1 MKKSIKL
8 ICFLLATLMVAFVF
22 CGCKKKGMLLAKYDG
37 GEVYSND
44 EDVKE
49 WTKYLTSYYYS
60 YIEEGK
66 MTKDYLGTLII
77 KTIVAQRIREIEV
90 QKRGIEVTDE
100 AVQNMYDY
108 NKKAFDEQYK
118 GGFDG
123 MLKDSGLSKK
133 FWMMFARN
141 AVIEQLIANDL
152 VLNKNFTDEELTQY
166 YADNLSKY
174 ITNAGYT
181 YTALF
186 IEVKDISNDTEWS
199 EQKAVAEKYI
209 ERLLS
214 GEDFDKVK
222 EEILKTYNEE
232 NGYKQTETW
241 TGEGHVGFDEVYKI
255 DDLDKA
261 LKEVDEK
268 YSDRDPKADKSSEAY
283 SKYLQYLATSMAY
296 TQSYAM
302 TTIKEGE
309 IYASPI
315 ISPLGWMI
323 LRLDKIA
330 EETVYPSLDE
340 IRLQL
345 IADYSQ
351 ELLSSG
357 ELMNKFSD
365 EMDELYHVE
374 IQSFSFSD

>member
-8 ICFLLATLMVAFVF
+8 ICLFLAAVMVAVVF
-22 CGCKKKGMLLAKYDG
+22 CGCKKKGMLLATYDG

-44 EDVKE
+44 EDVEE

-60 YIEEGK
+60 YVESGA
-66 MTKDYLGTLII
+66 MTKDYLGTLIV

-90 QKRGIEVTDE
+90 EKRGIEVTDE

-108 NKKAFDEQYK
+108 NKKAFDEQYD
-118 GGFDG
+118 GGYDG
-123 MLKDSGLSKK
+123 MLKETGLSKD

-152 VLNKNFTDEELTQY
+152 VLNRNFTDEELTSF

-186 IEVKDISNDTEWS
+186 IEVKDLSDDTEWS

-214 GEDFDKVK
+214 GEDFDDIK
-222 EEILKTYNEE
+222 EEILSIYNEE
-232 NGYKQTETW
+232 NGYKQTANW
-241 TGEGHVGFDEVYKI
+241 TGQGTVTFDELYKT
-255 DDLDKA
+255 DDLEKS
-261 LKEVDEK
+261 LKELDEK
-268 YSDRDPKADKSSEAY
+268 YSDRDSKADQSSDAY
-283 SKYLQYLATSMAY
+283 SKYLQYLASSMAY

-302 TTIKEGE
+302 TNMKEGE

-330 EETVYPSLDE
+330 EETIYPSLDE

-357 ELMNKFSD
+357 ELMNEFSD

>member
-8 ICFLLATLMVAFVF
+8 ISFLLATLMVAFVF

-44 EDVKE
+44 EDVEE

-60 YIEEGK
+60 YVEEGK
-66 MTKDYLGTLII
+66 MTKDDLGVLII

-90 QKRGIEVTDE
+90 KKRGLEVTDE
-100 AVQNMYDY
+100 AVQKMYDF
-108 NKKAFDEQYK
+108 NKQAFDEQYE
-118 GGFDG
+118 GGFDE
-123 MLKDSGLSKK
+123 MLKNLGLTKK
-133 FWMMFARN
+133 FWRMFARN
-141 AVIEQLIANDL
+141 AVIEQLVASDL
-152 VLNKNFTDEELTQY
+152 VARKEFTDEELTQY

-174 ITNAGYT
+174 ITSAGYT

-186 IEVKDISNDTEWS
+186 IEVKDISDDTEWN
-199 EQKAVAEKYI
+199 EQKTAAEKYI

-232 NGYKQTETW
+232 NGYKQTADW
-241 TGEGHVGFDEVYKI
+241 TGQGTVSFDEVYKI
-255 DDLDKA
+255 DDIEKS

-268 YSDRDPKADKSSEAY
+268 YSDRDPKADQSSEAY
-283 SKYLQYLATSMAY
+283 SKYLQYLSMSMAY

-302 TTIKEGE
+302 TNMKEGE
-309 IYASPI
+309 VYASPI
-315 ISPLGWMI
+315 VSPLGWMI

-330 EETVYPSLDE
+330 EETIYPSLDE

-357 ELMNKFSD
+357 ELMDKFSN

>member
-49 WTKYLTSYYYS
+49 WTKYLTSYYYG
-60 YIEEGK
+60 YVEEGK

-118 GGFDG
+118 GGFDK
-123 MLKDSGLSKK
+123 MMKDSGLKKK
-133 FWMMFARN
+133 FWMMYARN
-141 AVIEQLIANDL
+141 AVVERLVANDL
-152 VLNKNFTDEELTQY
+152 VASKEFTDEELTKY
-166 YADNLSKY
+166 YANNLSKY

-283 SKYLQYLATSMAY
+283 SKYLQYLAASMAY

-330 EETVYPSLDE
+330 EETIYPSLDE

>member
-22 CGCKKKGMLLAKYDG
+22 CGCKKKGMLLARYDG

-60 YIEEGK
+60 YVEEGK

-152 VLNKNFTDEELTQY
+152 VLNKNFTDEELTEY
-166 YADNLSKY
+166 YAENLSKY

-232 NGYKQTETW
+232 NGYKQTADW
-241 TGEGHVGFDEVYKI
+241 TGQGTVAFDEVYKI

>member
-8 ICFLLATLMVAFVF
+8 ICLFLAAVMIAVVF
-22 CGCKKKGMLLAKYDG
+22 CGCKKKGMLLATYDG

-44 EDVKE
+44 EDVEE

-60 YIEEGK
+60 YVESGA
-66 MTKDYLGTLII
+66 MTKDYLGTLIV

-90 QKRGIEVTDE
+90 EKRGIEVTDE

-108 NKKAFDEQYK
+108 NKKAFDEQYD
-118 GGFDG
+118 GGYDG
-123 MLKDSGLSKK
+123 MLKETGLSKD

-152 VLNKNFTDEELTQY
+152 VLNRNFTDEELTSF

-186 IEVKDISNDTEWS
+186 IEVKDLSDDTEWS

-214 GEDFDKVK
+214 GEDFDDIK
-222 EEILKTYNEE
+222 EEILSIYNEE
-232 NGYKQTETW
+232 NGYKQTANW
-241 TGEGHVGFDEVYKI
+241 TGQGTVTFDEVYKV
-255 DDLDKA
+255 DDLEKS
-261 LKEVDEK
+261 LKELDEK
-268 YSDRDPKADKSSEAY
+268 YSGRDSKADQSSDAY
-283 SKYLQYLATSMAY
+283 SKYLQYLASSMAY

-302 TTIKEGE
+302 TNIKEGE

-330 EETVYPSLDE
+330 EETIYPSLDE

-357 ELMNKFSD
+357 ELMNEFSD

>member
-8 ICFLLATLMVAFVF
+8 ICFLLAAVMVAAVF
-22 CGCKKKGMLLAKYDG
+22 CGCKKKGMLLATYDG

-44 EDVKE
+44 EDVEE

-60 YIEEGK
+60 YIESGT
-66 MTKDYLGTLII
+66 MTKDYLGMLIV

-90 QKRGIEVTDE
+90 KKRGIEVSDE

-108 NKKAFDEQYK
+108 NKKAFDEQYD

-123 MLKDSGLSKK
+123 MLKETGLSKD

-141 AVIEQLIANDL
+141 AVVEQLIANDL
-152 VLNKNFTDEELTQY
+152 VLNRNFTDEELTTF
-166 YADNLSKY
+166 YANNLSKY
-174 ITNAGYT
+174 ITSAGYT

-186 IEVKDISNDTEWS
+186 IEVKDLSDDTEWS
-199 EQKAVAEKYI
+199 EQKSVAEKYI

-214 GEDFDKVK
+214 GEDFDDIK
-222 EEILKTYNEE
+222 EEILSVYNEE
-232 NGYKQTETW
+232 NGYKQTANW
-241 TGEGHVGFDEVYKI
+241 TGQGTVTFDELYKT
-255 DDLDKA
+255 DDLEKS
-261 LKEVDEK
+261 LKELDEK
-268 YSDRDPKADKSSEAY
+268 YSGRDSKADQSSDAY
-283 SKYLQYLATSMAY
+283 SEYLQYLASSMAY

-302 TTIKEGE
+302 ANMKEGE

-323 LRLDKIA
+323 LRLDKVA
-330 EETVYPSLDE
+330 EETIYPSLDE

-357 ELMNKFSD
+357 ELMNEFSD